1 MRLSRSDLACLRP
14 FNRWDG
20 LSLRHYSNMYQRRP
34 PENPSLTDSL
44 LAAAANQEV
53 AVDQSRGPEK
63 YARIHLP

>member
-1 MRLSRSDLACLRP
+1 MRLSISDLACLRP
-14 FNRWDG
+14 FNRRDG

-44 LAAAANQEV
+44 LAAANQEV

>member
-1 MRLSRSDLACLRP
+1 
-14 FNRWDG
+14 
-20 LSLRHYSNMYQRRP
+20 MYQRRP
-34 PENPSLTDSL
+34 PETPSLTDSL